1 MPKKNIE
8 RKREWNF
15 KYDSDLSICS
25 LQLDNWWHDIK
36 VLCLLPGSRPRSAA
50 INAYLGAR
58 YSRSEKSIWEIAEEI
73 LEKEIDPVERLEA
86 IFAGY
91 GHKSVGDMA
100 DIFVCMENIPIYFC
114 EKFFHINPL
123 GAGQARSTRYQ
134 DFSTPDFVKIPQ
146 RVGNKEIRDEYEDI
160 LMEEM
165 KNYGSVI
172 EETKQTLGEEYCVE
186 DLEDKCLCSRTFD
199 TARYLLPLGLKSS
212 FGILMTARKWS
223 EIIGLLTASEGIIDN
238 EVGMMLKELLSP
250 SENSNTKGYI
260 PEAAELIRHTEPD
273 TSRIKSTK
281 EVLKYLKAI
290 APKQG
295 NIEKSEDPINDF
307 IASAGVPQDEY
318 LISNY
323 ESLLNPLGSSKEMIY
338 ENKDL
343 VKIGDIL
350 SRYHDRHHIIGN
362 LGNAKP
368 YLFDGYCDIGALRDL
383 NRNRSMARFI
393 PLFHDLD
400 MNNELDRDNKD
411 CFYLCPYLYTKNAS
425 KLKKKYSAYLEDTY
439 KRIKKWR
446 AKASNEMSH
455 MVVNE
460 YTKYLL
466 PLAHATRYRF
476 GADLDSLQYT
486 VDLRTRNGGHIA
498 YRELTYQW
506 MVEASVKDPLLQK
519 FISNREKPDF
529 ESQDQFLDRK

>member
-8 RKREWNF
+8 RKKEWNF
-15 KYDSDLSICS
+15 KYDPNLSICS
-25 LQLDNWWHDIK
+25 LELNNWWHDIK

-50 INAYLGAR
+50 VNAYLGAR

-73 LEKEIDPVERLEA
+73 LEKEINPVERLES

-100 DIFVCMENIPIYFC
+100 DIFVCMENIPIFFY

-134 DFSTPDFVKIPQ
+134 DFSKPNFIKIPE
-146 RVGNKEIRDEYEDI
+146 RLGSKEIRNEYENI

-165 KNYGSVI
+165 KNYSSVI
-172 EETKQTLGEEYCVE
+172 EETKKTLGEEYCVE
-186 DLEDKCLCSRTFD
+186 DFEDKCLCSRSFD

-223 EIIGLLTASEGIIDN
+223 EAIGILTASDGIVDN
-238 EVGMMLKELLSP
+238 EVGLMIKELLSP
-250 SENSNTKGYI
+250 SENSDTKGYI

-281 EVLKYLKAI
+281 EILKYLKTT
-290 APKQG
+290 APRQG
-295 NIEKSEDPINDF
+295 CIEKSEDPVNDF
-307 IASAGVPQDEY
+307 TVSTGVPQDEY

-323 ESLLNPLGSSKEMIY
+323 ESLLNPLGSSTEMIY

-343 VKIGDIL
+343 VKVGDIL
-350 SRYHDRHHIIGN
+350 SKYHDRYHIMGN
-362 LGNAKP
+362 VGNAKP

-383 NRNRSMARFI
+383 NRHRSMARYI

-411 CFYLCPYLYTKNAS
+411 CFYLCPYLYSESMIN
-425 KLKKKYSAYLEDTY
+425 LRKKYSQYLENTY
-439 KRIKKWR
+439 ERIKKWR
-446 AKASNEMSH
+446 KKASKVMSQ
-455 MVVNE
+455 MVVDE

-506 MVEASVKDPLLQK
+506 MVKASLKDPLLQK
-519 FISNREKPDF
+519 FLSKIEKPDF
-529 ESQDQFLDRK
+529 GSQDQFLDRK